1 MQYLVD
7 LHLSLKNF
15 TEAGCTSMQAIRMLS
30 WSDAPLGSL
39 DSTLTSYP
47 AERERDRKEKLYA
60 AAIGYFRAGEDWER
74 AIAYGEELR
83 LYYQFA
89 AFDFLKLSLLL
100 QEQSECFR
108 SIVTTDRFYSNY
120 FRVVHFGDGFDDD
133 LSGGPA
139 ASSGVGKEFVYRG
152 VKLESIT
159 DFTGRIKRKW
169 PEAKILMSSDRPT
182 DELMAAHRQIISI
195 TTLTR
200 ATAAESRETL
210 AALGI
215 QRNGSGSGIDAVAAS
230 LSLLGGA
237 GGGSNGCGG
246 PSFPVHADPPKNVLT
261 YRDHNDLSVFV
272 YAKGNQRDKKVSEG
286 GQQKQKQQFARTMMR
301 VAAMCSY
308 FFFFSSLFAWF
319 SFLFLLL
326 LLPVLFSF
334 LPLSRCVCC
343 LFFFC

>member
-1 MQYLVD
+1 
-7 LHLSLKNF
+7 
-15 TEAGCTSMQAIRMLS
+15 MQAIRMLS
-30 WSDAPLGSL
+30 WSDAPLGAL

-89 AFDFLKLSLLL
+89 AFDFLKLSHLL

-108 SIVTTDRFYSNY
+108 SIVTTERFYSNY
-120 FRVVHFGDGFDDD
+120 FRVVHFGDGFDEE
-133 LSGGPA
+133 LTGGPA
-139 ASSGVGKEFVYRG
+139 AAATVGKEFVYRG

-200 ATAAESRETL
+200 ATAAESKETL

-230 LSLLGGA
+230 LSALG
-237 GGGSNGCGG
+237 GGGSHSGG
-246 PSFPVHADPPKNVLT
+246 GSSFQAHADPPKNVLT

-272 YAKGNQRDKKVSEG
+272 YAKGNQRDKKVSSTTATTAG
-286 GQQKQKQQFARTMMR
+286 DWFRT
-301 VAAMCSY
+301 AFKACTH
-308 FFFFSSLFAWF
+308 F
-319 SFLFLLL
+319 FLL
-326 LLPVLFSF
+326 
-334 LPLSRCVCC
+334 
-343 LFFFC
+343 FCAPCF